1 MNHKA
6 ASAIIILSV
15 FSMTV
20 SSYLM
25 AHEAVKP
32 IISVKAKAL
41 PLTDVRLTGGPLKV
55 AQDQDIKYLLEL
67 EPDRMMAFLR
77 EAAGLEAKAKGYDG
91 WDGNDRQL
99 TGHIAGHYLSAV
111 SLMYAATSDPRF
123 KERAEYL
130 VDGLK
135 IVQDKQGDGYIGAQT
150 DRNNVP
156 GKTLYQQVAA
166 GDIRSGG
173 FDLNGMWSPWYV
185 QHKIFA
191 GLRDAYRFTGSQT
204 ALDVEIKFAAW
215 AESIVAKLNDEQ
227 VQKMLNTEFGAM
239 NEVMVDLY
247 ADTGDKR
254 WLAVADKF
262 QHRAIIDPLAR
273 GEDILQGKHGNT
285 QVPKL
290 MGSLVKYEYAGS
302 EADGKAAKFFWDRVA
317 LHHSFATGG
326 HGRNE
331 YFGAPDILEP
341 MIEGRTAETCN
352 VYNMIKMA
360 RSLFALEPDI
370 KYADFHERA
379 LYNHILGSMDP
390 ADGSTCYMVP
400 VGQGVIRENQNMQED
415 FTCCVGS
422 GMESHALHASGIYYE
437 SGDTL
442 WVNLY
447 APTTAAWKSQGVD
460 LKMETSFP
468 EGDDVLLTL
477 EMKEPKA
484 LTLAL
489 RRPAWAGAGFAVKV
503 NGEPVKETCPG
514 SFYVKLERTWKTGDK
529 VELTLPKTLRLESL
543 PDNPD
548 IAAIMW
554 GPLVLAGDLGP
565 IPEWRPTE
573 EEYEFPA
580 ALIPA
585 VPVLVTREPAEVST
599 WLKPVEGKP
608 GTFKSAEGVGRD
620 KDVVLV
626 PFYRLQRRIY
636 AAYWNILTPEK
647 WEKREAEILTAKEEE
662 KKLEAMTVAFAQ
674 PGQMQAERDF
684 NMQGGKTMPVQFG
697 GKYGRRA
704 ADWFSFDLPVDPS
717 SKLALVV
724 TYNKEERANR
734 NFAILVDGQKIGE
747 QKISR
752 KSPQEKED
760 FFDELYRIPAELAAG
775 KKKVTVRFEGLGGSE
790 TGTVYGIRVMR
801 EPEHLE
807 SGGGLFT
814 T

>member
-1 MNHKA
+1 MKHKA

-32 IISVKAKAL
+32 VVSIKATPL
-41 PLTDVRLTGGPLKV
+41 PLTDVRLTGGPLKDV
-55 AQDQDIKYLLEL
+55 QDQDIKYLLEL

-77 EAAGLEAKAKGYDG
+77 EAAGLEAKAKGYNG

-111 SLMYAATSDPRF
+111 SLMYAATGDPRF
-123 KERAEYL
+123 KERADYL
-130 VDGLK
+130 VNELK
-135 IVQDKQGDGYIGAQT
+135 VVQDKQGDGYIGAQI

-156 GKTLYQQVAA
+156 GKTLYLQVAA

-191 GLRDAYRFTGSQT
+191 GLRDAYRYAGNQT
-204 ALDVEIKFAAW
+204 ALEVEIKFAAW
-215 AESIVAKLNDEQ
+215 AESILAKLSDEQ
-227 VQKMLNTEFGAM
+227 VQKMLNTEFGGM

-262 QHRAIIDPLAR
+262 QHHAIIDPLAR
-273 GEDILQGKHGNT
+273 GEDILEGKHGNT

-290 MGSLVKYEYAGS
+290 MGSLVKYEYTGS
-302 EADGKAAKFFWDRVA
+302 KEDGKAAKFFWDRVA

-400 VGQGVIRENQNMQED
+400 VGQGVIREYQNMQED
-415 FTCCVGS
+415 FTCCVGT
-422 GMESHALHASGIYYE
+422 GMESHALHAYGIYYE
-437 SGDTL
+437 SGNML

-447 APTTAAWKSQGVD
+447 APTTAAWKSHGVD

-468 EGDDVLLTL
+468 EGDDVSLTL
-477 EMKEPKA
+477 DMKEPKA

-489 RRPAWAGAGFAVKV
+489 RRPAWAAAGFVVKV
-503 NGEPVKETCPG
+503 NGEAVKEMCPVG
-514 SFYVKLERTWKTGDK
+514 HYVKLERTWKTGDK
-529 VELTLPKTLRLESL
+529 VELTLPKTLHLEPL

-548 IAAIMW
+548 KAAIMW
-554 GPLVLAGDLGP
+554 GPLVLAGDLGK
-565 IPEWRPTE
+565 IPEWQPTE
-573 EEYEFPA
+573 KEWEFPA
-580 ALIPA
+580 SKIPA
-585 VPVLVTREPAEVST
+585 VPVLVAKEPADVAA

-608 GTFKSAEGVGRD
+608 GTFRTTEGVGRD
-620 KDVVLV
+620 KDMELV

-636 AAYWNILTPEK
+636 AATWDVLTPEK
-647 WEKREAEILTAKEEE
+647 WKKRAADILAAKEETI
-662 KKLEAMTVAFAQ
+662 KIEAMTVAFIQ

-704 ADWFSFDLPVDPS
+704 EDWFSFDLPVDPS
-717 SKLALVV
+717 SPLQLVV
-724 TYNKEERANR
+724 TYNTEERGNR
-734 NFAILVDGQKIGE
+734 NFAILADGQKIGE
-747 QKISR
+747 QKIAR
-752 KSPQEKED
+752 
-760 FFDELYRIPAELAAG
+760 R
-775 KKKVTVRFEGLGGSE
+775 
-790 TGTVYGIRVMR
+790 
-801 EPEHLE
+801 
-807 SGGGLFT
+807 
-814 T
+814 